1 MWVQSLGWEDSP
13 GEGHGSPLQYF
24 CAESHGQRSL
34 VGYSPWG
41 RKELDTTEVTEHA
54 RTLEYLLLDPVGV
67 FESPY
72 RIHLR
77 MSHAGVRSGGSI
89 FHELLSL
96 NGQGWP

>member
-1 MWVQSLGWEDSP
+1 M
-13 GEGHGSPLQYF
+13 
-24 CAESHGQRSL
+24 
-34 VGYSPWG
+34 GYSPWG